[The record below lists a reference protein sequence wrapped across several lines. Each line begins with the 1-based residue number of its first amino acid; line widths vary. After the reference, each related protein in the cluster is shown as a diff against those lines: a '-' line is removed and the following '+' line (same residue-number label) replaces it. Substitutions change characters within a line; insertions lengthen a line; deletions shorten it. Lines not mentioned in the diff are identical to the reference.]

1 MVDNQSGA
9 SRKVPLKLENLQFT
23 GAFAARGILNAA
35 LNLRG
40 KVLARGLVGYGEMHG
55 LAVAYAGHVLE
66 VPIVVYLPSTATED
80 VISSMQRW
88 GAQVPDRAR
97 SESEAQRLAARH
109 ASKEGLTYI
118 APPINRDC
126 LVGCATIGLEILEFP
141 ELDTLVAPVGFGLLA
156 AGVATLTK
164 AARRDTQV
172 FGVDQVLR
180 CVEPGR
186 RPGALGQRATPLTIE
201 LVRRSVDDVV
211 LVSEAELNGAARV
224 VWSELEVRTDPLGA
238 SAVATLLGEHV
249 QVGPHER
256 VRALVGSSGGQG
268 LFG

>member
-23 GAFAARGILNAA
+23 GAFAARGILDAA

-40 KVLARGLVGYGEMHG
+40 KVLARSLVGYGEMHG

-66 VPIVVYLPSTATED
+66 VPIVVYLPSTATE
-80 VISSMQRW
+80 

-249 QVGPHER
+249 QVGPHAR